1 MQSLYRISIKLLYTI
16 SKNSNVE
23 FTVFDEG
30 TDLFGAI
37 VAFAVCV
44 QAFRMSKFQKNFR
57 ILAASFGLL
66 FIGYLIRVAAALGHH
81 FGLRDPVP
89 WVLFMHALTVI
100 LGYLLLVIWALKP
113 GKHITALLLM
123 MTLLIASVS
132 NFGNLA
138 FHYAAFAFLSIV
150 TIKSWKTAKPKWVAT
165 AFALLTLANIAWMFR
180 GVEVAFLGGHV
191 IQLAGFIVL
200 LVALLRVMK

>member
-1 MQSLYRISIKLLYTI
+1 M
-16 SKNSNVE
+16 E

-57 ILAASFGLL
+57 VLGASFGLL
-66 FIGYLIRVAAALGHH
+66 FVGYLIRVAAALSHH

-89 WVLFMHALTVI
+89 WVLFTHALTVI
-100 LGYLLLVIWALKP
+100 IGYLLLVIWALKP
-113 GKHITALLLM
+113 GKYINALLLM
-123 MTLLIASVS
+123 MTPLIASVS

-138 FHYAAFAFLSIV
+138 FHYAAFVFLSIV
-150 TIKSWKTAKPKWVAT
+150 TLKSWNTAKPKWVSA
-165 AFALLTLANIAWMFR
+165 AFALLTLANISWMLR
-180 GVEVAFLGGHV
+180 GAELAFLGGHV